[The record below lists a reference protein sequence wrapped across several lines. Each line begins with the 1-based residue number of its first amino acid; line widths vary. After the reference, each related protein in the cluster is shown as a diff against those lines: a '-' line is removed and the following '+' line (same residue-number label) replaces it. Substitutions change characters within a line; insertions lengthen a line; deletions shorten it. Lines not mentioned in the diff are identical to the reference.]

1 VLLLAVMVLR
11 LGDVLLDSDTDE
23 ARTSRR
29 RSHQLASRW
38 AFVFALLVPLQ
49 VIGYAWLWAD
59 SDSQLNRQI
68 NQGESGVAALR
79 SRIQASRSEAELD
92 SLLAAANPG
101 PLPPRQGGSLVE
113 RKQQLSEAIAINTSR
128 ISSSLRDQRAETLRT
143 SLPGSLRVLFGAAIV
158 SAFLFMLRRSAGAR
172 PQSLA
177 RPGIE
182 AVLPGGFHAQA
193 CYHCSQAAEKAL
205 KAMLQALAV
214 ASAVMDFADQ
224 QLGDLAGP
232 QTTLSLSA
240 GAAPGPQTVRNHDRN
255 SPGASHWRSPGPP
268 DGHRCR
274 AGPAAQRYA
283 AIGETPPSCCAPA
296 RPAARQAAGTGL

>member
-1 VLLLAVMVLR
+1 MAGPGPGGPGAELASRQRHSLAPTQPLWWLRLSDAAVNLAPVLLLAVILLR
-11 LGDVLLDSDTDE
+11 LGYVLVVNDSEEGLLDNDADKALISG
-23 ARTSRR
+23 R
-29 RSHQLASRW
+29 RSQQLASRW

-101 PLPPRQGGSLVE
+101 PLPPLQGGSLAE

-158 SAFLFMLRRSAGAR
+158 SALLFIPRR
-172 PQSLA
+172 
-177 RPGIE
+177 
-182 AVLPGGFHAQA
+182 
-193 CYHCSQAAEKAL
+193 
-205 KAMLQALAV
+205 
-214 ASAVMDFADQ
+214 
-224 QLGDLAGP
+224 
-232 QTTLSLSA
+232 
-240 GAAPGPQTVRNHDRN
+240 
-255 SPGASHWRSPGPP
+255 
-268 DGHRCR
+268 
-274 AGPAAQRYA
+274 
-283 AIGETPPSCCAPA
+283 
-296 RPAARQAAGTGL
+296 

>member
-1 VLLLAVMVLR
+1 MPPWPCGELDQALISLLASAVPLAPAQPVWWLRLSDAAVNLAAVLLLAVMVLR
-11 LGDVLLDSDTDE
+11 LGDVLLDSDADE

-38 AFVFALLVPLQ
+38 ALVFALLVPLQ

-59 SDSQLNRQI
+59 SDSQLNRVI

-92 SLLAAANPG
+92 SLLAGANPG

-113 RKQQLSEAIAINTSR
+113 RKQQPPRSTRRDAAHLPARHPARVIRGGDRECLSVHA
-128 ISSSLRDQRAETLRT
+128 RAQ
-143 SLPGSLRVLFGAAIV
+143 
-158 SAFLFMLRRSAGAR
+158 RRSGATVA
-172 PQSLA
+172 LA

-232 QTTLSLSA
+232 QTT
-240 GAAPGPQTVRNHDRN
+240 
-255 SPGASHWRSPGPP
+255 
-268 DGHRCR
+268 
-274 AGPAAQRYA
+274 
-283 AIGETPPSCCAPA
+283 
-296 RPAARQAAGTGL
+296 